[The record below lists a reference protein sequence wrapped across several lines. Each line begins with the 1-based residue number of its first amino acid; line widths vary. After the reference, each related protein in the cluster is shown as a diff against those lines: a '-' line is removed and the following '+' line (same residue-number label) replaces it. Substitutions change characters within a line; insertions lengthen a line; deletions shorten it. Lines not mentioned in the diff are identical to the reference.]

1 MLLLLLLLCWRLTSV
16 WGLAVASPRT
26 GCCLLAS
33 YLSRLV
39 VGCNS
44 LTLTAGWRLLEACW
58 LVLLEVQLASRLP
71 LFRAASNASESR
83 CTSFKSSILS
93 HWRMC
98 SFCCRTVM
106 VSYGSSS
113 SRGSRLRCLVPGGEE
128 SSQGQTFRSGVCH
141 PGAGARAAE
150 ALGPLEAR
158 EANRPTTAG
167 ILPGASLRLSA
178 KGRLWSGRIATP
190 NWVRTSL
197 TWRIKPSPFGRV
209 SRGSRTAKPSRPASV
224 RRAAAL

>member
-83 CTSFKSSILS
+83 CASFKSSILS

-158 EANRPTTAG
+158 RGEGFACPGSYRNQDMQTPTLG
-167 ILPGASLRLSA
+167 WVLHVLILHHDPTSKPFCMSWFPWEPGDADP
-178 KGRLWSGRIATP
+178 T
-190 NWVRTSL
+190 
-197 TWRIKPSPFGRV
+197 RV
-209 SRGSRTAKPSRPASV
+209 VIGC
-224 RRAAAL
+224 